1 MKRLLLLLLS
11 FILILNQTIQA
22 QEKQSIPAKYAIYDS
37 IQTQEKVYVQTD
49 RTLYQPGNEIW
60 LNTFVVNSANCPSDL
75 SRETY
80 VELLDPKGSV
90 LKLKILENKEGYGA
104 GQLKLPLDAVGGI
117 YTLRAY
123 TYWMQNFDKKHY
135 FEKKL
140 TVQKVVLPDV
150 LMELDFEQE
159 AYGAGSQVVASFKAR
174 TKDNK
179 AFSERRIDFE
189 VSIKGKKLYAET
201 LETDAKGE
209 AYLVFQLPKDL
220 ETKNVLLNVQLSQD
234 SLHESIARMVP
245 IVLNDL
251 DIQFLPEGGNLVANK
266 VNRVAFKALNEYG
279 KPVDIQAELLDEN
292 QNKLAILESYHQG
305 MGAFEF
311 VPEENVSYQVRLLS
325 PTGIQK
331 TWTLPKASSEK
342 IGLYL
347 KTQDERALFLDVYN
361 NNQALILVAQQ
372 QGKLFYT
379 QKIAPQKGTQSYTI
393 STQDLPMG
401 IVQLTVFDTL
411 ERALCE
417 RLVFVNKNRQLSL
430 NLQSNK
436 EHYLPREAVELSL
449 EAKDETGKGVVGN
462 FALAVVNDKEHTFID
477 DKEDNI
483 LSYLLMSSDLKGK
496 VYEPDFYFDPREAKA
511 DTALDY
517 VMLTHGWRRY
527 DWKDVLDQTAENWL
541 DAIEFAIQSDEISG
555 YVKINRY
562 LKGQQRIL
570 LSEKYPVYKKKKA
583 LMTAVTNAD
592 GFFKFKRKNLKFPVF
607 LTFKHQGLPRK
618 VKVTGYSKSG
628 LELIRKRDLKKATT
642 PPKTASRQTYTS
654 ISLNQGQLYGKVW
667 DTEND
672 EGLPFANVVLQKEG
686 VQIEGTQTDFDGN
699 YIFDSIG
706 AGTYDVLVSYVGF
719 PSVLTQGIPVKNKYK
734 LEVDVEMTEG
744 RDWNYNRFASEE
756 FILMDKKEAA
766 QHRKSLTKN
775 EAKESNDLLVDGVR
789 SIGNRPMIELEIE
802 EIQLLTSGVPAAF
815 ENQQRMN
822 ANGYLIEPNFVT
834 GAYAGTKSYQMLV
847 RAYRIPLIDQSN
859 TMGGQTL
866 NSSDIIPGGGWNT
879 PVAGG
884 DYSSSSF
891 EYDKVTFRQL
901 GEGASFSTN
910 IEFYVPKYEVED
922 AVDVRTD
929 FRKTIYWNPSIQT
942 DNNGRARIKYCNS
955 DEVTTFRAIV
965 EGGTSSGLLGREE
978 HTYAVKRP
986 FSLGTRIP
994 AVLSSWDTLELPV
1007 LLKNTSDQ
1015 DIEGVLSIESPKA
1028 LSLLDTLP
1036 SSIQVLKNSS
1046 KVIYIKSFV
1055 NNNIG
1060 TDQLKISF
1068 KGNGLTDVVAQP
1080 IEVISKGFPNSFSL
1094 SGNEKMLRDTF
1105 ILPDYYKGS
1114 LEAEFKIY
1122 STILDDLI
1130 GGTEGMFRSPYG
1142 CFEQVS
1148 SANYPNILALQIL
1161 KEKGAVRP
1169 EIQKK
1174 AKAYLDIGYKK
1185 IVGYEIKG
1193 GGFEWYGRAPAH
1205 EGLTAYGLVQLN
1217 DMQTVYADLNPALL
1231 QRTKSFLLSRRNGK
1245 GGYEQNVGK
1254 YGFRKDKEALFD
1266 TYITWALS
1274 EVGTKGMDL
1283 EVAKAE
1289 QEAMESKDLYRLSL
1303 ACLTLFNSKE
1313 RERAEV
1319 LVKNI
1324 TKQIE
1329 KDSLDNVRAE
1339 STITYSYGN
1348 SMNIEVL
1355 SFAALAIM
1363 ESSEADVNLLDAIQK
1378 HLISKRQYGRFG
1390 STQST
1395 VMALKML
1402 LKYQDK
1408 YVKTEKGGHLKVYI
1422 NEVLAQE
1429 YSYEKGIQAKRLL
1442 KGFNSYLKAGK
1453 NTVRIETEGS
1463 VRPSTFETKWMGIEP
1478 KSNLK
1483 TPLIINTTLQN
1494 RLTKVGEVVSMKVEL
1509 TNLEDKIQPSPMATI
1524 GIPAG
1529 LSLQAWQLKDLQE
1542 KGSFAYY
1549 EIKNNQLVLY
1559 FRSLEAKEEKVL
1571 NLYLKAEVPGQYQAP
1586 VSSAYLYYNEELK
1599 YWETGL
1605 GIQIKKS

>member
-1 MKRLLLLLLS
+1 MKRLLLLS
-11 FILILNQTIQA
+11 FILILNQTILA
-22 QEKQSIPAKYAIYDS
+22 QQKQSIPKKYAIYDS
-37 IQTQEKVYVQTD
+37 IQTQEKVYVQSD

-60 LNTFVVNSANCPSDL
+60 LNAFVVNSANCPSAL
-75 SRETY
+75 SREIY
-80 VELLDPKGSV
+80 VELLNPKGSV
-90 LKLKILENKEGYGA
+90 LELKILENKEGYGA

-123 TYWMQNFDKKHY
+123 TYWMQNFDKEHY

-159 AYGAGSQVVASFKAR
+159 TYGAGDQVVASFKAR

-179 AFSERRIDFE
+179 AFAERSINFD
-189 VSIKGKKLYAET
+189 VSIKGKKLCKET
-201 LETDAKGE
+201 LETDADGE

-220 ETKNVLLNVQLSQD
+220 ATKNVLLNVLLSED
-234 SLHESIARMVP
+234 SIQESIARMVP

-251 DIQFLPEGGNLVANK
+251 DVQFLPEGGNLVANK

-292 QNKLAILESYHQG
+292 QNSLARLESYHQG

-311 VPEENVSYQVRLLS
+311 VPQENASYQVRLLN

-342 IGLYL
+342 VGLYL
-347 KTQDERALFLDVYN
+347 KKQDKIQLVLEVYN
-361 NNQALILVAQQ
+361 NNQALDLVAQQ

-379 QKIAPQKGTQSYTI
+379 QKIPPQKGSQSYTI
-393 STQDLPMG
+393 LTQDLPMG
-401 IVQLTVFDTL
+401 IVQLTVFDSS

-430 NLQSNK
+430 NVQTNK

-449 EAKDETGKGVVGN
+449 QAQDETGKGVVGN

-477 DKEDNI
+477 DKQDNI
-483 LSYLLMSSDLKGK
+483 LSYLLMSSDLKGTI
-496 VYEPDFYFDPREAKA
+496 YEPNFYFDPTEAKA

-527 DWKDVLDQTAENWL
+527 DWEEVLHQATENWL
-541 DAIEFAIQSDEISG
+541 DSIEFAIQSDEISG

-562 LKGQQRIL
+562 LREQQRIF

-592 GFFKFKRKNLKFPVF
+592 GFFRFKRKNLKFPVF

-618 VKVTGYSKSG
+618 LKVTGYSKSG
-628 LELIRKRDLKKATT
+628 LELIRKRDLKKATPSPRST
-642 PPKTASRQTYTS
+642 STQTYTS
-654 ISLNQGQLYGKVW
+654 IPLNQGQLYGSVW
-667 DTEND
+667 DTGND

-686 VQIEGTQTDFDGN
+686 VQITGTMTDFDGN
-699 YIFDSIG
+699 YTFDSIG
-706 AGTYDVLVSYVGF
+706 AGTYDILVSYIGF
-719 PSVLTQGIPVKNKYK
+719 PSVLTQGVPVKNKYK

-744 RDWNYNRFASEE
+744 TEWNYNRFESEE
-756 FILMDKKEAA
+756 FILMNKKEAA
-766 QHRKSLTKN
+766 QYRKRLTKVN
-775 EAKESNDLLVDGVR
+775 SEKSNDLLVDGVR

-802 EIQLLTSGVPAAF
+802 ELQMLTSGVPAAF
-815 ENQQRMN
+815 ENQQSMN
-822 ANGYLIEPNFVT
+822 ASGRLIEPNNL
-834 GAYAGTKSYQMLV
+834 AGSYSVASKAQEMIV
-847 RAYRIPLIDQSN
+847 RSYRIPLIDQSN

-866 NSSDIIPGGGWNT
+866 SSSDIIPGGGWNT
-879 PVAGG
+879 PTAGG

-891 EYDKVTFRQL
+891 EYDKVEFKQL
-901 GEGASFSTN
+901 GKGLSFSSN
-910 IEFYVPKYEVED
+910 MEFYVPVYQAENSVE
-922 AVDVRTD
+922 VRTD
-929 FRKTIYWNPSIQT
+929 FRKTIYWNPSVQT
-942 DNNGRARIKYCNS
+942 DENGEATIKYYNS

-965 EGGTSSGLLGREE
+965 EGGSSKGLLGRVE

-986 FSLGTRIP
+986 FSLSTRIP
-994 AVLSSWDTLELPV
+994 AVLSSWDTLELPI

-1015 DIEGVLSIESPKA
+1015 DIEGILAIESPQA

-1036 SSIQVLKNSS
+1036 SSIQILKNSS
-1046 KVIYIKSFV
+1046 KVIYMKNLV
-1055 NNNIG
+1055 RNNIG
-1060 TDQLKISF
+1060 IDQVKISF
-1068 KGNGLTDVVAQP
+1068 KGNGLTDVIVQP
-1080 IEVISKGFPNSFSL
+1080 IEVISKGFPSSFSL
-1094 SGNEKMLRDTF
+1094 SGNDKTLRDTF

-1114 LEAEFKIY
+1114 LETEFKIY
-1122 STILDDLI
+1122 STILDDLM

-1161 KEKGAVRP
+1161 KEKGTIRP

-1174 AKAYLDIGYKK
+1174 AKKYLDIGYQK
-1185 IVGYEIKG
+1185 ILGYEIKG

-1217 DMQTVYADLNPALL
+1217 DMQGVYALDPALL
-1231 QRTKSFLLSRRNGK
+1231 KRTKNFLLSRRNGK

-1254 YGFRKDKEALFD
+1254 YGFRGDKEALFD

-1303 ACLTLFNSKE
+1303 ACLTLFNLKE

-1324 TKQIE
+1324 VKQIE

-1339 STITYSYGN
+1339 STVTYSYGN
-1348 SMNIEVL
+1348 SMNIEIL

-1378 HLISKRQYGRFG
+1378 HIISKRQYGRFG

-1408 YVKTEKGGHLKVYI
+1408 YIKTKKGGQLKIYI

-1429 YSYEKGIQAKRLL
+1429 YSYEKGVQAKRLF
-1442 KGFNSYLKAGK
+1442 KGLNSYLKAGG
-1453 NTVRIETEGS
+1453 NTIRIETTGS
-1463 VRPSTFETKWMGIEP
+1463 VRPSAFEAKWMRIEP

-1483 TPLIINTTLQN
+1483 TPLIINTTLEN
-1494 RLTKVGEVVSMKVEL
+1494 RLTKIGDVVSMKVEL
-1509 TNLEDKIQPSPMATI
+1509 TNLEHKIQPSPMAII

-1529 LSLQAWQLKDLQE
+1529 LSLQIWQLKELQE
-1542 KGSFAYY
+1542 SDAFAYY

-1559 FRSLEAKEEKVL
+1559 FRSIEAKERKAL

-1586 VSSAYLYYNEELK
+1586 VSSAYLYYNAELK
-1599 YWETGL
+1599 YWKTGSEIL
-1605 GIQIKKS
+1605 ITKS